1 MELVLNTSVEALLQ
15 LYYQN
20 RELKGI
26 IEDLSKN
33 RAVVRYKKDI
43 ILSIRA
49 TCKNIL
55 LIEDYFEE
63 ITCDFPDRD
72 KATVYACFASCYFAK
87 LYDVDKAFAYV
98 KRNTEDK
105 RYKLVEEKFYNFN
118 LEEYLNS
125 IDDFLKR
132 LSLKHNFPYWIVKL
146 LSKQIAKDS
155 LEGCLISL
163 KAKTNDYYFTEKDL
177 SRDSSY
183 VQISDNIY
191 QSVESV
197 RKDPEIIPVN
207 YPFIRFV
214 EHFKISNHQNIFI
227 YIDKNPDFLK
237 YLLSNTPNPFAYY
250 NVGIG
255 ENINPYSV
263 KSIFK
268 NKFITNYNIFECR
281 SDTSAEAAISEKV
294 DLAVV
299 YPYSLNLNRAREAL
313 FLIKFRQGIL
323 DSLILRQKNLLEIAS
338 KRLTDDGA
346 LVYLS
351 DTFERKETTDII
363 EDFLS
368 RHKEFYIDKVRT
380 YYPFEN
386 NAAGYA
392 VVLKKK

>member
-43 ILSIRA
+43 ILAIRS
-49 TCKNIL
+49 TCKHIL
-55 LIEDYFEE
+55 LIDKYFED
-63 ITCDFPDRD
+63 ITYDFPDRD
-72 KATVYACFASCYFAK
+72 KATVYACFASTYYAK

-105 RYKLVEEKFYNFN
+105 RYKLVEERFYNFN
-118 LEEYLNS
+118 EEKFLS
-125 IDDFLKR
+125 TIDDDLLRLALKYNYP
-132 LSLKHNFPYWIVKL
+132 HWVVKL
-146 LSKQIAKDS
+146 LSKQIAKDH

-163 KAKTNDYYFTEKDL
+163 KTKTNDYYFTEKDL

-183 VQISDNIY
+183 TQISDNIY
-191 QSVESV
+191 QAIDNV

-214 EHFKISNHQNIFI
+214 EHFKTCNHQNIFI

-263 KSIFK
+263 KAIFK

-281 SDTSAEAAISEKV
+281 SDTSVEAAISEKV

-323 DSLILRQKNLLEIAS
+323 DTLILRQKNLLEIAS

-346 LVYLS
+346 LVYIS
-351 DTFERKETTDII
+351 DTFDRKETTDII

-368 RHKEFYIDKVRT
+368 KHKEFYVDRSRL

-386 NAAGYA
+386 NSAGYVA
-392 VVLKKK
+392 VLKRK